1 MRGEERGQQSMLMVI
16 DPEKRV
22 PKDHPIRRIRQLAQA
37 ALEELS
43 PLFDEMYSAVGRPS
57 IPPERLLKASLL
69 MALYTVRSERMLC
82 ERLDYDLMFRWF
94 LGLEM
99 DEPSFDHSTFS
110 RNRARLV
117 EHEVAGEFFRAV
129 VEQARRLKLLSDE
142 HFTVDGTLV
151 EAWASLKSFQRKDKK
166 PSQPPDD
173 PGNPTVN
180 FHGERRSNQT
190 HRSTTDAEALLARK
204 GKGKEAKLYY
214 SANALAENRNFLLV
228 DFQVEPADGRAERR
242 AAIAMADE
250 RVPGTRRITLA
261 ADKGY
266 DTRDF
271 VASCRGLEIT
281 PHVAQNHARPGG
293 SALDARTV
301 RHPGYALSQRLRK
314 RIEEGFGWMKTIGGL
329 RKTRYR
335 GRDRVQMHACLV
347 AAAYNLLRIANLSP
361 APA

>member
-1 MRGEERGQQSMLMVI
+1 MRGEERRQRAMLMVI

-22 PKDHPIRRIRQLAQA
+22 PKDHPIRRIRELAEA

-43 PLFDEMYSAVGRPS
+43 PLFDAMYSAVGRPS

-69 MALYTVRSERMLC
+69 MALYTVRSERMFC

-94 LGLEM
+94 LDLEM

-110 RNRARLV
+110 RNRARLL
-117 EHEVAGEFFRAV
+117 EHAVAGEFFRAV
-129 VEQARRLKLLSDE
+129 VEQARRLKLLSAE

-151 EAWASLKSFQRKDKK
+151 EAWASLKSFQRKDAKG
-166 PSQPPDD
+166 SEPPDD

-180 FHGERRSNQT
+180 FHGERRSNLT
-190 HRSTTDAEALLARK
+190 HQSSTDPEALLAKK
-204 GKGKEAKLYY
+204 GPGKEAKLCY
-214 SANALAENRNFLLV
+214 SANALMENRNAILI

-250 RVPGTRRITLA
+250 RLPGKRRITLA
-261 ADKGY
+261 GDKGY

-271 VASCRGLEIT
+271 VASCRELEIT
-281 PHVAQNHARPGG
+281 PHVAHNDARPGG
-293 SALDARTV
+293 SALDARTT
-301 RHPGYALSQRLRK
+301 RHPGYALSQRVRK
-314 RIEEGFGWMKTIGGL
+314 RVEETFGWMKTIGGL

-335 GRDRVQMHACLV
+335 GRDRVQMHAYLV
-347 AAAYNLLRIANLSP
+347 AAAYNLIRIAKLSP